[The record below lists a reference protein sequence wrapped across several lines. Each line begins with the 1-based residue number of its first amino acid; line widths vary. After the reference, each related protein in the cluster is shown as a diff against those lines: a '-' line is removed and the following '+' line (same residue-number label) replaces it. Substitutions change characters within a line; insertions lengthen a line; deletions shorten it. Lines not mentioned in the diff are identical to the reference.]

1 MFYRL
6 GDGSIRLYR
15 PGDDCDPDRSGK
27 THPDRSEIPPAYHPL
42 IDWYEKEYCGDAPAE
57 AGDDPILSLR
67 GLGKGIWSNI
77 DPDEYIRELRA
88 DWSDETAH
96 TGAVGAAERE
106 SFAREPRDD
115 RLWERI
121 IRFQGEQFKTSTGLP
136 FTYEVE
142 GNSGVWFYREG
153 ERIDRRVWRGE
164 IESAWKN
171 TPLQSPSGLRKF
183 QCSSYLYGLLTD
195 ARIIA
200 GERG

>member
-6 GDGSIRLYR
+6 EDGSLRLYR
-15 PGDDCDPDRSGK
+15 PGDGCHPDRSGK

-42 IDWYEKEYCGDAPAE
+42 IDWYEKDYCGGTPVPAGE
-57 AGDDPILSLR
+57 DPILSLR
-67 GLGKGIWSNI
+67 GLGKSIWSNI
-77 DPDEYIRELRA
+77 DPDDYIRDLRA
-88 DWSDETAH
+88 GWSSENAH
-96 TGAVGAAERE
+96 TGAAKAPTRQSLTRE
-106 SFAREPRDD
+106 HDR

-142 GNSGVWFYREG
+142 GDSGVWFFRDG
-153 ERIDRRVWRGE
+153 ERIDRRLWRGE

-171 TPLQSPSGLRKF
+171 TPLHSPAGLRKF

-195 ARIIA
+195 PRIVT
-200 GERG
+200 GERR